1 MIEALVFKENAVYNE
16 KELEKG
22 MQALKNGDESGF
34 NIIYDQTHRL
44 VYYVIFSILRDSYIS
59 EDIMQNTYIKV
70 YQNIKSYQSN
80 APKAWITTIARN
92 LAINEYNRKKHEKM
106 VDIEEFDLIPDEN
119 ERKDTPLIDLAAKI
133 LDEDEFMIVMLCIV
147 EGYKRREVAKLT
159 NLSTSGVT
167 WKLNNALEKLRKTV
181 KEENDENK

>member
-1 MIEALVFKENAVYNE
+1 VYNE

-22 MQALKNGDESGF
+22 MQALKNGDDSGF
-34 NIIYDQTHRL
+34 NVIYDQTHRL
-44 VYYVIFSILRDSYIS
+44 VYYVIFSILKDSYIS
-59 EDIMQNTYIKV
+59 EDIMQNTYIKI

-92 LAINEYNRKKHEKM
+92 LAINEYNRKKHEQM
-106 VDIEEFDLIPDEN
+106 VDIDEFGYIPDGTS
-119 ERKDTPLIDLAAKI
+119 ERKDTPIIDLASKN
-133 LDEDEFMIVMLCIV
+133 LEDDEFMIVMLCVV

-167 WKLNNALEKLRKTV
+167 WKLNNALEKLRKLV
-181 KEENDENK
+181 EEENDEKI